1 MLSVLAQIDLLKLES
16 ERNQRALVDENKV
29 NSTGGGG
36 GGGGGVYTY
45 SVPVLLGMSD
55 SVREE
60 TQSAFLSQ

>member
-29 NSTGGGG
+29 ILTGGDA
-36 GGGGGVYTY
+36 VYTY

-55 SVREE
+55 SFSV
-60 TQSAFLSQ
+60 